1 MIRVH
6 LSSRPLETIPSFVAA
21 CAFAQ
26 EEIPL
31 SGVPGRMDALLGGEA
46 SRMIQEN
53 RLSGRW
59 NTQALI
65 TSRGRVASSYV
76 LFAGLGSVQGL
87 TLSALSLRVEKIVDR
102 LLRTSAR
109 SISMDVIGKQTRGAG
124 FSAIATETFQGALR
138 ALSDA
143 PLDLDLTMCEP
154 DPASYLELVAVAEH
168 AVFRRLEERG
178 LSLEVEV

>member
-1 MIRVH
+1 MIRVR
-6 LSSRPLETIPSFVAA
+6 LSAQPIETIPSFVAVT
-21 CAFAQ
+21 AFAQ

-31 SGVPGRMDALLGGEA
+31 RGLAGRLDSLLGGEA
-46 SRMIQEN
+46 SRMIEEG

-59 NTQALI
+59 NSQALI
-65 TSRGRVASSYV
+65 ASRGRVVPSFV
-76 LFAGLGSVQGL
+76 LFAGLGSAQGL

-109 SISMDVIGKQTRGAG
+109 SISMAVIRKETRGAG
-124 FSAIATETFQGALR
+124 FPAIAAETFQGALR
-138 ALSDA
+138 ALSGS

-154 DPASYLELVAVAEH
+154 DPACYPELVAVAER
-168 AVFRRLEERG
+168 AVFRRPEARG